1 MNVPTK
7 YKGFSKLPELV
18 QQRMSPE
25 LAAKYNMGGAV
36 MDRPLF
42 RQMGGDV
49 APPPPMPSAPP
60 MEDPNA
66 QGIMSA
72 EMGMRNKAEMMA
84 QDYMANTEQR
94 LDMAE
99 SPEEV
104 INAIRGNDRPVED
117 RYRELASYVGEQDAM
132 QTPESVLAMV
142 QPTLMLTEE
151 GALDSGI
158 GDLVKNLAGDIEM
171 ETSEGD
177 ATAMGGGVG
186 SLMMAG
192 AGNTPPENFNQGGAV
207 RLANGGEVRPYY
219 EANLPLYQEVLGSGD
234 DAKRMSQ
241 AQALFA
247 ISDAAGRFASGVGAQ
262 GQDVRGL
269 SPAAQLAAAT
279 TGLGTQLG
287 TIGAQA
293 DQADRQA
300 RLAALNAGA
309 SQLERDKAAA
319 QAAANR
325 PIGKMFEALDSE
337 GNIIATQPLS
347 TQSDYEAFQKANPDA
362 RIREKVPPKGA
373 SMKSM
378 INLNDP
384 TQIIAVNV
392 NNAEDYKAA
401 VGAGFVDLMDASA
414 IDKFRNPDVQQINL
428 YSADGVI
435 TFDLS
440 QPEERERYNKLRN
453 EDGYSGDPTAY
464 KQQLSDKSQMKVF
477 NQKQEILV
485 AQEIEKE
492 LRARGFRIEDEDR
505 AELIKI
511 AAEERAQGYKF
522 TDAERDERFQ
532 IAKEERS
539 KVDEIER
546 ELRQLDT
553 TIAAEAR
560 AEGREVS
567 AEERLLKRTLDSEDR
582 EILREIAAEERK
594 LQTTLSAEERAQRYQ
609 ELKEDR
615 QEERDIEQE
624 LRQQGFIVAAE
635 DRDFVREIAQEERDL
650 ERVLNKEQ
658 REQKYLIFK
667 EDREVARTIEAE
679 LRQQGYTVKAEDRA
693 FLRQLAKEE
702 RALGEKLSAEERKKK
717 YDEYLYNRDSA
728 DADTIMYELD
738 DGTIQT
744 VRKGSKEE
752 DAILKAGNAKLVS
765 KTKSERSLL
774 EDTALMS
781 RYASGDETLDPD
793 TVAEIQRAIND
804 YIKPQPGATV
814 STPVPPL
821 VENAEKLRSSLGLST
836 TIRFPPPQ
844 PISTADNSALEKFGG
859 AAFGTAAFFR
869 NMVNLGAGLLDIN
882 APAEQTETAL
892 TELNTLNESAKI
904 AFRNIVP
911 GRSQEAVN
919 QFATTLPKGKALTG
933 TKQKAAKEVQALITL
948 FRREVDKAQGDLTT
962 IVDPSERAS
971 AENAILQSEAIIQ
984 AYDALLVGIGGG
996 KKVGVDPSKF
1006 DKRKTN
1012 NTDTTRD

>member
-25 LAAKYNMGGAV
+25 LAEKYNMGGAV

-49 APPPPMPSAPP
+49 APVPPAPAMPEEAA
-60 MEDPNA
+60 E
-66 QGIMSA
+66 GIMSA
-72 EMGMRNKAEMMA
+72 EMGMRDKAQMMA
-84 QDYMANTEQR
+84 QDYLANTEQR

-177 ATAMGGGVG
+177 ATAMGGGLG

-192 AGNTPPENFNQGGAV
+192 AGNTPPENFSQGGVV

-219 EANLPLYQEVLGSGD
+219 DARLPIYQEIMGGGD

-287 TIGAQA
+287 AIGAQT
-293 DQADRQA
+293 DQLDRQA
-300 RLAALNAGA
+300 RLAALTAA
-309 SQLERDKAAA
+309 ESDLARDRAAA

-325 PIGKMFEALDSE
+325 PIGKMYEALDAD

-347 TQSDYEAFQKANPDA
+347 TQNDFDAFQKANPNA

-373 SMKSM
+373 SMKTM

-392 NNAEDYKAA
+392 NNAEDYKSA
-401 VGAGFVDLMDASA
+401 VRAGFVDLMDAKG
-414 IDKFRNPDVQQINL
+414 IEELKNPDVQQINL
-428 YSADGVI
+428 YSKDGVI

-440 QPEERERYNKLRN
+440 QEDERKRYNELRN
-453 EDGYSGDPTAY
+453 NQGYSADPTLFKTQIAE
-464 KQQLSDKSQMKVF
+464 KSQLKVF
-477 NQKQEILV
+477 KQE
-485 AQEIEKE
+485 QEIIVANQIAKE
-492 LRARGFRIEDEDR
+492 LRARGFRVEDEDR

-511 AAEERAQGYKF
+511 AAEERAQGYKLS
-522 TDAERDERFQ
+522 DAERDERFQ
-532 IAKEERS
+532 IAKEERA
-539 KVDEIER
+539 KADEIER

-553 TIAAEAR
+553 TLAAED
-560 AEGREVS
+560 
-567 AEERLLKRTLDSEDR
+567 RLLKRTLDAEDR

-594 LQTTLSAEERAQRYQ
+594 LQTTLSAEERQERYT

-615 QEERDIEQE
+615 QEERDRAQE
-624 LRQQGFIVAAE
+624 LRQQGFIEAAE
-635 DRDFVREIAQEERDL
+635 DRAFVRELAKEERTL
-650 ERVLNKEQ
+650 TKVLNEEE

-667 EDREVARTIEAE
+667 EEREVARTIEAE
-679 LRQQGYTVKAEDRA
+679 LRQEGYTVKAEDRA

-702 RALGEKLSAEERKKK
+702 RQLGKELSAEERKKK
-717 YDEYLYNRDSA
+717 YDEYLYNRDRA

-738 DGTIQT
+738 DGTT
-744 VRKGSKEE
+744 KVVRKGSDEE
-752 DAILKAGNAKLVS
+752 DAILKAGNAKLIS
-765 KTKSERSLL
+765 KTKSEYSVL
-774 EDTALMS
+774 EDVELMKNY
-781 RYASGDETLDPD
+781 RTGKTNPEDE
-793 TVAEIQRAIND
+793 AKIQRAILEMTSPKVGSN
-804 YIKPQPGATV
+804 IPGEASRLVRDSEFERFVSGLPTQMTFASPTPV
-814 STPVPPL
+814 STVGNEEL
-821 VENAEKLRSSLGLST
+821 EQLG
-836 TIRFPPPQ
+836 
-844 PISTADNSALEKFGG
+844 E
-859 AAFGTAAFFR
+859 AAFGTKAFFL
-869 NMVNLGAGLLDIN
+869 NMVNKGLGLFDIG
-882 APAEQTETAL
+882 APAKRTEESLAL
-892 TELNTLNESAKI
+892 VKGLNESAKI
-904 AFRNIVP
+904 SFRNMVP
-911 GRSQEAVN
+911 GKAAQEAVD
-919 QFATTLPKGKALTG
+919 QFSTLLPTTKALTG
-933 TKQKAAKEVQALITL
+933 TKEAAVSEIEALIDFYERQADNAEADLVTIGTSKE
-948 FRREVDKAQGDLTT
+948 RNEAEV
-962 IVDPSERAS
+962 
-971 AENAILQSEAIIQ
+971 AIIQ
-984 AYDALLVGIGGG
+984 SRNIISAYKALIVGIQQSG
-996 KKVGVDPSKF
+996 KKPDASSF
-1006 DKRKTN
+1006 DKRKS
-1012 NTDTTRD
+1012 D

>member
-1 MNVPTK
+1 MNVPSK
-7 YKGFSKLPELV
+7 FKGFSKLPESV
-18 QQRMSPE
+18 QQKMSPE
-25 LAAKYNMGGAV
+25 LAEKYNMGGAV

-49 APPPPMPSAPP
+49 APVPPAPAMPEAAA
-60 MEDPNA
+60 E
-66 QGIMSA
+66 GIMSA
-72 EMGMRNKAEMMA
+72 EMGMRDKAQMMA
-84 QDYMANTEQR
+84 QDYLANTEQR

-117 RYRELASYVGEQDAM
+117 RYRELAMYVGEQDAM

-177 ATAMGGGVG
+177 ATAMGGGLG

-192 AGNTPPENFNQGGAV
+192 AGNTPPENFSQGGAV

-219 EANLPLYQEVLGSGD
+219 DARLPIYQEIMGGGD

-287 TIGAQA
+287 AIGAQTE
-293 DQADRQA
+293 QLDRQA
-300 RLAALNAGA
+300 RLAALTAA
-309 SQLERDKAAA
+309 ESDLAKDKAAA
-319 QAAANR
+319 LAAANR
-325 PIGKMFEALDSE
+325 PIGKMYEALDAD

-347 TQSDYEAFQKANPDA
+347 TQSDYEAFQKANPNA

-373 SMKSM
+373 AMKTM
-378 INLNDP
+378 ININDP
-384 TQIIAVNV
+384 TQIIAVDT
-392 NNAEDYKAA
+392 NNAEDYAKVVAN
-401 VGAGFVDLMDASA
+401 GFVDLTDAKS
-414 IDKFRNPDVQQINL
+414 IEEFRNPDVQQMTL
-428 YSADGVI
+428 FSEKGAI

-440 QPEERERYNKLRN
+440 QEDERKRYNKLRIQ
-453 EDGYSGDPTAY
+453 EGYSADPTAY
-464 KQQLSDKSQMKVF
+464 KQQLSEKSQMKVF
-477 NQKQEILV
+477 KQQQEILV

-492 LRARGFRIEDEDR
+492 LRAKGYRIEDEDR

-511 AAEERAQGYKF
+511 AAEERAQGYKL

-532 IAKEERS
+532 IAKEERA
-539 KVDEIER
+539 KADEIER
-546 ELRQLDT
+546 ELRQLDRT
-553 TIAAEAR
+553 LEAEAR
-560 AEGREVS
+560 AEGRVVS
-567 AEERLLKRTLDSEDR
+567 AEERLLKRTLDAEDR
-582 EILREIAAEERK
+582 EVLREIAAEERALK
-594 LQTTLSAEERAQRYQ
+594 RTLSAEERAQRYQ
-609 ELKEDR
+609 EIKDDR
-615 QEERDIEQE
+615 DEEREIAQE
-624 LRQQGFIVAAE
+624 LRQQGYIEAAE
-635 DRDFVREIAQEERDL
+635 DRAFVRELASEQRALERDL
-650 ERVLNKEQ
+650 NEEERQ
-658 REQKYLIFK
+658 QKYLISK
-667 EDREVARTIEAE
+667 EEREVARTIEAE
-679 LRQQGYTVKAEDRA
+679 LRQEGYTVKAEDRA

-702 RALGEKLSAEERKKK
+702 RALNKELSAEERKKK
-717 YDEYLYNRDSA
+717 YDEYLYNRDRA
-728 DADTIMYELD
+728 DADTVMYELD
-738 DGTIQT
+738 DGTT
-744 VRKGSKEE
+744 KVVRKGSDEE
-752 DAILKAGNAKLVS
+752 DAILQTGNAKLIS
-765 KTKSERSLL
+765 KTKSERNLL
-774 EDTALMS
+774 EDTELMS
-781 RYASGDETLDPD
+781 RYASGDATLDPD
-793 TVAEIQRAIND
+793 TVAQIQRAIND

-814 STPVPPL
+814 STPVPPI
-821 VENAEKLRSSLGLST
+821 VENAEKLRASLGLST
-836 TIRFPPPQ
+836 TMRFPPPQ
-844 PISTADNSALEKFGG
+844 PIDTADNSALEKFGG
-859 AAFGTAAFFR
+859 AAFGTAAFLR
-869 NMVNLGAGLLDIN
+869 NMVNIGAGLFDIS

-911 GRSQEAVN
+911 GKAEEAVRN
-919 QFATTLPKGKALTG
+919 FSTTLPQGKALTG
-933 TKQKAAKEVQALITL
+933 TKEKAAKEVQAVITL

-962 IVDPSERAS
+962 IVSPSERAS

-984 AYDALLVGIGGG
+984 AYEALLVGIKGG

-1006 DKRKTN
+1006 DKRKTK
-1012 NTDTTRD
+1012 TTEN

>member
-25 LAAKYNMGGAV
+25 LAEKYNMGGAV

-49 APPPPMPSAPP
+49 APVPPAPAMPEEAA
-60 MEDPNA
+60 E
-66 QGIMSA
+66 GIMSA
-72 EMGMRNKAEMMA
+72 EMGMRDKAQMMA
-84 QDYMANTEQR
+84 QDYLANTEQR

-177 ATAMGGGVG
+177 ATAMGGGLG

-192 AGNTPPENFNQGGAV
+192 AGNTPPENFSQGGAV

-219 EANLPLYQEVLGSGD
+219 DARLPIYQEIMGGGD

-287 TIGAQA
+287 AIGAQT
-293 DQADRQA
+293 DQLDRQA
-300 RLAALNAGA
+300 RLAALTAA
-309 SQLERDKAAA
+309 ESDLARDQAAA
-319 QAAANR
+319 QAAANKPLGKIYDVLDEDGKVLFSTPLSTAQDLEKLR
-325 PIGKMFEALDSE
+325 KEYPNASIRESKEVKPKFQEFNGDLYRTDTLVPQLVIKGVKDKKLQELNGVLLDVTDPSNIVKVYGEEDRETTVINNTLIDYTDPDNVKVVYSDPSTKTTTVGNVVLDITDPDNVKEIFKGEEPRKTTTIGGQLIDYTDKNNVVVLFGDKERKYKTSN
-337 GNIIATQPLS
+337 GNIIDVTDPENIVTVFKAEQKPDIRIIDGDAIDF
-347 TQSDYEAFQKANPDA
+347 SDVNNPKVLYSSPDEDKTTVIDGVLLDISDLNDIKTLYQKTPDQKTVTIGGQLIDFTDPNNIKVLFGNKERKYKTSDGNIVDITDPQNPQVIYEAVQD
-362 RIREKVPPKGA
+362 
-373 SMKSM
+373 
-378 INLNDP
+378 
-384 TQIIAVNV
+384 AVN
-392 NNAEDYKAA
+392 Y
-401 VGAGFVDLMDASA
+401 
-414 IDKFRNPDVQQINL
+414 
-428 YSADGVI
+428 
-435 TFDLS
+435 
-440 QPEERERYNKLRN
+440 
-453 EDGYSGDPTAY
+453 
-464 KQQLSDKSQMKVF
+464 QLPNGNTKS
-477 NQKQEILV
+477 
-485 AQEIEKE
+485 
-492 LRARGFRIEDEDR
+492 
-505 AELIKI
+505 
-511 AAEERAQGYKF
+511 
-522 TDAERDERFQ
+522 
-532 IAKEERS
+532 
-539 KVDEIER
+539 
-546 ELRQLDT
+546 
-553 TIAAEAR
+553 
-560 AEGREVS
+560 
-567 AEERLLKRTLDSEDR
+567 
-582 EILREIAAEERK
+582 
-594 LQTTLSAEERAQRYQ
+594 
-609 ELKEDR
+609 
-615 QEERDIEQE
+615 
-624 LRQQGFIVAAE
+624 
-635 DRDFVREIAQEERDL
+635 
-650 ERVLNKEQ
+650 
-658 REQKYLIFK
+658 
-667 EDREVARTIEAE
+667 
-679 LRQQGYTVKAEDRA
+679 
-693 FLRQLAKEE
+693 
-702 RALGEKLSAEERKKK
+702 
-717 YDEYLYNRDSA
+717 
-728 DADTIMYELD
+728 
-738 DGTIQT
+738 
-744 VRKGSKEE
+744 VRKGSPEE
-752 DAILKAGNAKLVS
+752 NKLLEQGAKRVS
-765 KTKSERSLL
+765 ITKTDYSLL
-774 EDTALMS
+774 EDVDLMS
-781 RYASGDETLDPD
+781 QYASGDENLSADK
-793 TVAEIQRAIND
+793 VAQIQRAIND
-804 YIKPQPGATV
+804 LIKPEPGATV
-814 STPVPPL
+814 SAPVPPI
-821 VENAEKLRSSLGLST
+821 VENAEKLRASLGLST
-836 TIRFPPPQ
+836 TMRFPPPQ
-844 PISTADNSALEKFGG
+844 PIDTADNSALEKFGE

-869 NMVNLGAGLLDIN
+869 NMVNLGAGLLDIS

-984 AYDALLVGIGGG
+984 AYEALLVGIKGG
-996 KKVGVDPSKF
+996 KKVGADISKF
-1006 DKRKTN
+1006 DKRKT
-1012 NTDTTRD
+1012 DTTEK

>member
-319 QAAANR
+319 LAAANR
-325 PIGKMFEALDSE
+325 PIGKMFEALDADD
-337 GNIIATQPLS
+337 NIIATQPLS

-373 SMKSM
+373 SMKTM

-392 NNAEDYKAA
+392 NNAEDYKSA
-401 VGAGFVDLMDASA
+401 VGAGFVDLMDAKG
-414 IDKFRNPDVQQINL
+414 IEELKNPDVQQINL
-428 YSADGVI
+428 YSKDGVI

-440 QPEERERYNKLRN
+440 QEDERKRYNELRN
-453 EDGYSGDPTAY
+453 NQGYSADPTLFKTQIAEKSQLKVF
-464 KQQLSDKSQMKVF
+464 KQQEEIKVA
-477 NQKQEILV
+477 NQ
-485 AQEIEKE
+485 IEAE
-492 LRARGFRIEDEDR
+492 LRARGFRVEDEDR

-511 AAEERAQGYKF
+511 AAEERAQGYKL
-522 TDAERDERFQ
+522 TDAERAERFQ
-532 IAKEERS
+532 IAKEDRS
-539 KVDEIER
+539 KADEIER
-546 ELRQLDT
+546 ELRQLET
-553 TIAAEAR
+553 TVAAEN
-560 AEGREVS
+560 
-567 AEERLLKRTLDSEDR
+567 RLLQRTLDSEDR

-594 LQTTLSAEERAQRYQ
+594 LKTTLSAEERQERYI

-615 QEERDIEQE
+615 QEERDRAQE
-624 LRQQGFIVAAE
+624 LRQQGFIEAAE
-635 DRDFVREIAQEERDL
+635 DREFVRELAKEERTL
-650 ERVLNKEQ
+650 TKVLNEEE

-679 LRQQGYTVKAEDRA
+679 LRQEGYTVKAEDRA

-702 RALGEKLSAEERKKK
+702 RALGKELSAEERKKK
-717 YDEYLYNRDSA
+717 YDEYLYNRDRA
-728 DADTIMYELD
+728 DADTVMYELD

-744 VRKGSKEE
+744 VRKGSDEE
-752 DAILKAGNAKLVS
+752 DAILAAGNAKLVS
-765 KTKSERSLL
+765 KTKSDRSLL

-793 TVAEIQRAIND
+793 TVAQIQRAIND

-814 STPVPPL
+814 STPVPPII
-821 VENAEKLRSSLGLST
+821 ENAEKLRASLGLST
-836 TIRFPPPQ
+836 TMRFPPPQ

-859 AAFGTAAFFR
+859 AAFGTGAFFR
-869 NMVNLGAGLLDIN
+869 NMVNLGFALADIR
-882 APAEQTETAL
+882 APAPKTETAL

-933 TKQKAAKEVQALITL
+933 TKQKASKEVQALITL

-962 IVDPSERAS
+962 IVSPSERAT
-971 AENAILQSEAIIQ
+971 AENAVLQSEAIIQ
-984 AYDALLVGIGGG
+984 AYEALLVGLKGTE
-996 KKVGVDPSKF
+996 KELDLSKF
-1006 DKRKTN
+1006 VLPKKKIITEPTVKD
-1012 NTDTTRD
+1012 

>member
-1 MNVPTK
+1 MNVPSK
-7 YKGFSKLPELV
+7 FKGFSKLPESV
-18 QQRMSPE
+18 QQKMSPE
-25 LAAKYNMGGAV
+25 LAEKYNMGGAV

-49 APPPPMPSAPP
+49 APVPPAPAMPEAAA
-60 MEDPNA
+60 E
-66 QGIMSA
+66 GIMSA
-72 EMGMRNKAEMMA
+72 EMGMRDKAQMMA
-84 QDYMANTEQR
+84 QDYLANTEQR

-117 RYRELASYVGEQDAM
+117 RYRELAMYVGEQDAM

-177 ATAMGGGVG
+177 ATAMGGGLG

-192 AGNTPPENFNQGGAV
+192 AGNTPPENFSQGGAV

-219 EANLPLYQEVLGSGD
+219 DARLPIYQEIMGGGD

-287 TIGAQA
+287 AIGAQTE
-293 DQADRQA
+293 QLDRQA
-300 RLAALNAGA
+300 RLAALTAA
-309 SQLERDKAAA
+309 ESDLAKDKAAA
-319 QAAANR
+319 LAAANR
-325 PIGKMFEALDSE
+325 PIGKMYEALDAK

-347 TQSDYEAFQKANPDA
+347 TQSDYDAFQKANPNA

-373 SMKSM
+373 SMKTM

-384 TQIIAVNV
+384 TQIIAVDV
-392 NNAEDYKAA
+392 NNAEDYKSA
-401 VGAGFVDLMDASA
+401 VGAGFVDLMDAKS
-414 IDKFRNPDVQQINL
+414 IDDFRNPDVQQINL
-428 YSADGVI
+428 YSKDGVV

-440 QPEERERYNKLRN
+440 KPKERERYDKLRTQ
-453 EDGYSGDPTAY
+453 DGYSGDPTLFKTQIAE
-464 KQQLSDKSQMKVF
+464 KSQMKVF
-477 NQKQEILV
+477 KQQEEIKVANQ
-485 AQEIEKE
+485 IEAE
-492 LRARGFRIEDEDR
+492 LRARGYRIEDEDR
-505 AELIKI
+505 AELKKI
-511 AAEERAQGYKF
+511 AAEERAQGYKL
-522 TDAERDERFQ
+522 TNDERAERFQ
-532 IAKEERS
+532 IAKEERA
-539 KVDEIER
+539 KADEIER

-553 TIAAEAR
+553 TLA
-560 AEGREVS
+560 
-567 AEERLLKRTLDSEDR
+567 AEERLLKRTLDAEDR
-582 EILREIAAEERK
+582 EVLREIAAEERA
-594 LQTTLSAEERAQRYQ
+594 LNRTLSAEERAQRYQ

-615 QEERDIEQE
+615 AEERDIAQE
-624 LRQQGFIVAAE
+624 LRQQGYIEAAE
-635 DRDFVREIAQEERDL
+635 DRDFVRELAREERALERDL
-650 ERVLNKEQ
+650 SKEERQ
-658 REQKYLIFK
+658 QKYLISK
-667 EDREVARTIEAE
+667 EEREVARTIEAE
-679 LRQQGYTVKAEDRA
+679 LRQEGYTVKAEDRA

-702 RALGEKLSAEERKKK
+702 RELNKELSAEERKKK
-717 YDEYLYNRDSA
+717 YDEYLYNRDRA
-728 DADTIMYELD
+728 DADTVMYELD
-738 DGTIQT
+738 DGTT
-744 VRKGSKEE
+744 KVVRKGSDEE
-752 DAILKAGNAKLVS
+752 DAILAAGGAKLVS
-765 KTKSERSLL
+765 KTKSDRSLL
-774 EDTALMS
+774 EDTELMS

-793 TVAEIQRAIND
+793 TVAQIQRAIND

-859 AAFGTAAFFR
+859 AAFGTGAFFR
-869 NMVNLGAGLLDIN
+869 NMVNLGVGLLDIN

-919 QFATTLPKGKALTG
+919 QFATTLPQGKALTG
-933 TKQKAAKEVQALITL
+933 TRQKASKEVQALITL
-948 FRREVDKAQGDLTT
+948 FRREVDKAQQDLTT
-962 IVDPSERAS
+962 IVSPSERAS

-984 AYDALLVGIGGG
+984 AYEALLVGIKGG

-1006 DKRKTN
+1006 DKRKTK
-1012 NTDTTRD
+1012 TTEN